1 MKSTYSPVSTVRP
14 KLIQMLPWMTSVS
27 RMGMPID
34 RNVNSSTSMT
44 MRMDKALTMTLS
56 CVNVCSDP

>member
-1 MKSTYSPVSTVRP
+1 
-14 KLIQMLPWMTSVS
+14 MTSVS
-27 RMGMPID
+27 KMGIPSE

-44 MRMDKALTMTLS
+44 MRMDMALTMTLS